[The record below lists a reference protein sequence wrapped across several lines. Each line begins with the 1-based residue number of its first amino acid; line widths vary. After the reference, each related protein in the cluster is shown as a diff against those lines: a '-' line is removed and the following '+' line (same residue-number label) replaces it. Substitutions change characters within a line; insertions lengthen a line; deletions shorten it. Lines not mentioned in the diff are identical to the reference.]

1 MFGSVFADN
10 RRIVRSDYAVAIKVC
25 DPTWRCKIKGL

>member
-1 MFGSVFADN
+1 MDPHMFGSVFADN

-25 DPTWRCKIKGL
+25 ER